1 MHRRILFGIITA
13 VVCGLFVSAQTAQA
27 GAVMTSV
34 SRVQSGGIDYWTFYF
49 DTNVSVGSSTY
60 WVDAVNLGT
69 PSQPGSDYFEIQV
82 ATGTYGWNN
91 NAIYVYGG
99 TNSLPSY
106 VNFHP
111 DGSSSIHNQ

>member
-1 MHRRILFGIITA
+1 MHRRILVGIITA

-34 SRVQSGGIDYWTFYF
+34 SRVQSGGDDHWTFYY
-49 DTNVSVGSSTY
+49 DTNVSVGALTY
-60 WVDAVNLGT
+60 WVDAVNLGA
-69 PSQPGSDYFEIQV
+69 PSQGSDHFTITV
-82 ATGTYGWNN
+82 ASGTYGWDN

-106 VNFHP
+106 VVFHP